1 MVRTVMGA
9 KRCLLSERWDGT
21 CSHLDTAITLLCV
34 IQNLSVAAALW
45 SSAFWEKHQV
55 IPWSHWRDRCAY
67 TVSRTL
73 SEMWW
78 AGWLYWAAHNCCRG
92 NFCSFFFL
100 FLLFCLNWESNSML
114 PLPKHV
120 LQTGKLDH
128 RLHFFFPYGEKKLH
142 SLSLSSYITYIKSS
156 APLFTLFSLQ
166 HTCVLLQTHKSS
178 HFFIWD
184 LIISK

>member
-78 AGWLYWAAHNCCRG
+78 AGWMYWAAHNCCRG
-92 NFCSFFFL
+92 NFCSFFFFYYSAL
-100 FLLFCLNWESNSML
+100 MGKATQCFPFQNMYYRQENWI
-114 PLPKHV
+114 
-120 LQTGKLDH
+120 TDCI
-128 RLHFFFPYGEKKLH
+128 FFSYGEKKLH